1 MIVALPFG
9 RLRVVEGSVIRV
21 ADRERIKPKLAELQ
35 AELER
40 IQAEADARVGQQ
52 RSQA

>member
-21 ADRERIKPKLAELQ
+21 AGRERIKPKLAELQ

-40 IQAEADARVGQQ
+40 IQALADEQMGG
-52 RSQA
+52 